1 MNISY
6 SYKNN
11 VRLYALIKKPLK
23 VFTYS
28 LISLCSFVSKNIHEN
43 NKTVKHM
50 HHSIT
55 VQNLIFQILGQKTGK
70 LEIQYQF
77 WIWTPFFSPQWCH
90 FLWTIYLSSEI
101 NFLIIIYLIRIS
113 LSVHLIYF
121 WSFKTSQYSCEHWFE
136 VQQRWQ
142 TRLLFHTS
150 IPKLC
155 LVIFRMLNYICLL
168 SQVYCASYTVSPYD
182 VATSSTV
189 HAIKSL
195 QQTEYITSSVNL
207 LKP

>member
-55 VQNLIFQILGQKTGK
+55 VQNLIFEILGQKTGK

-77 WIWTPFFSPQWCH
+77 WIWTPFFSPQWCN

-121 WSFKTSQYSCEHWFE
+121 WSFKTRKSIFLWALVWRDDRLGCYFIPQSLNCVWWFSE
-136 VQQRWQ
+136 CW
-142 TRLLFHTS
+142 TTS
-150 IPKLC
+150 
-155 LVIFRMLNYICLL
+155 V
-168 SQVYCASYTVSPYD
+168 SYHKF
-182 VATSSTV
+182 TV
-189 HAIKSL
+189 HPI
-195 QQTEYITSSVNL
+195 QCHHMML
-207 LKP
+207 LHQVLYMR